1 MSRGG
6 SRGLSVLGLA
16 VLLVVFFGLPGFG
29 SRRGVSPAP
38 GFQASRA
45 ATQSSLQH
53 EVTVTLK
60 LIQVFVTDANGKP
73 VLDLEK
79 SDFTLT
85 DNGQPQKIT
94 DFEKHILALPPSGP
108 SGSPAAAAAPATS
121 APPLLN
127 RKFFFIIDYVRNE
140 LEGIQKAQNAIIEF
154 LETKVR
160 PGDEVALYTLSSLGG
175 LTLHEYLTTD
185 RAKLQRTLVKVR
197 DVPGIT
203 ETHDDSSSAHEPMG
217 MEVMNAEIFGRHGGH
232 TGTGSRD
239 IFSEIAA
246 WAKSLRAI
254 PGQKNIVLFTQGF
267 GGAVIRPG
275 DSGHALFLLMTREL
289 ASANVSVFTVNTTTG
304 VKGKI
309 EQGVFPEISLDYLSE
324 TTGGRYFA
332 DVNYYSRIATGIHDA
347 TANYFVLGYYVPAA
361 WDGKYHEVKVECRK
375 PGFTVHAQRGYF
387 NPVPFAKLSPI
398 EKHLQLIEAVMA
410 EGADAE
416 TYGKFPLAA
425 LQFAAGGENTL
436 LLSEIAPD
444 LRDRL
449 GERAEFISLI
459 LDANNA
465 IVDGRRSEME
475 WPGEG
480 TSRIHQFLT
489 AALPPGRY
497 ECRAAVRN
505 VDDGRVAV
513 GACAI
518 EVVAPPPGS
527 FLYPPLLLVPGGGS
541 QYVRV
546 SLPGTASGAPSRLS
560 LSEIFPFPSK
570 DYAPLMR
577 PLNKGTDRLCAV
589 LRCVWEK
596 TLRAAGEIEL
606 AARLKREGGEEL
618 QEIEIEV
625 LDRTS
630 RGETDLYFLG
640 LDLPELDAGR
650 YRLVIDAAEART
662 GASVRTAVPFEV
674 R

>member
-1 MSRGG
+1 MSRRGR
-6 SRGLSVLGLA
+6 RGLPVPALAGVLTA
-16 VLLVVFFGLPGFG
+16 LLGLPGLG
-29 SRRGVSPAP
+29 GRPGAPPAP
-38 GFQASRA
+38 GLQASKPD
-45 ATQSSLQH
+45 QQPPLQNQ
-53 EVTVTLK
+53 VTVTLK
-60 LIQVFVTDANGKP
+60 LIQVFVTDTNGKP
-73 VLDLEK
+73 ALDLQK

-85 DNGQPQKIT
+85 DNGRQQKIT
-94 DFEKHILALPPSGP
+94 DFEQHVLALPPAGP
-108 SGSPAAAAAPATS
+108 SAAPAAAAVPAT
-121 APPLLN
+121 ATPLLS
-127 RKFFFIIDYVRNE
+127 RTFFFIIDYVRNE

-185 RAKLQRTLVKVR
+185 QARLRRTLVKVR
-197 DVPGIT
+197 GVPGIT

-217 MEVMNAEIFGRHGGH
+217 MEVMNADIFGRHSGH

-239 IFSEIAA
+239 HFSEIAA

-254 PGQKNIVLFTQGF
+254 PGQKNVILFTRGF

-275 DSGHALFLLMTREL
+275 DSGHSLFLLMTREL
-289 ASANVSVFTVNTTTG
+289 ASANASVFTVNTTTG

-309 EQGVFPEISLDYLSE
+309 DQGVFPEMSLDYLSQA
-324 TTGGRYFA
+324 TGGKYFA
-332 DVNYYSRIATGIHDA
+332 DVNYYGRIATEIHDA
-347 TANYFVLGYYVPAA
+347 TANYYVLGYYIPAS
-361 WDGKYHEVKVECRK
+361 WDGKYHQVKVEVRR
-375 PGFTVHAQRGYF
+375 PGYSVHAQRGYF
-387 NPVPFAKLSPI
+387 NPVPFAKLSAV
-398 EKHLQLIEAVMA
+398 EKHLRLIEAVMGQ
-410 EGADAE
+410 GADAE
-416 TYGKFPLAA
+416 TSGAFPLEA

-436 LLSEIAPD
+436 LLSEIVPD
-444 LRDRL
+444 LRDRI

-475 WPGEG
+475 WPGDG
-480 TSRIHQFLT
+480 TSRIRQFLT
-489 AALPPGRY
+489 AALPPGPY

-541 QYVRV
+541 RYVHV
-546 SLPGTASGAPSRLS
+546 SLPRTASGGPSRLS
-560 LSEIFPFPSK
+560 MSEIFPFPSK
-570 DYAPLMR
+570 DYAPLMG
-577 PLNKGTDRLCAV
+577 PLNKGTDRLYAV

-606 AARLKREGGEEL
+606 AARLEREAGGEL
-618 QEIEIEV
+618 QEIGIEV

-630 RGETDLYFLG
+630 RRETDLYFLG
-640 LDLPELDAGR
+640 LDLPELEAGR